1 VSESLAASDLAFEL
15 PPELVAQEPCTPRDA
30 ARLLVLERATGALSE
45 LRFSDLAAQAGAED
59 LFVTNDTRVLPAK
72 LRGQKRTGGKAEAL
86 LLSRRADG
94 DWSAFVKAR
103 GRLTPGL
110 ELEFGALAA
119 RVVELLPG
127 GACRLSLSSANGVDP
142 ASLLEREGEA
152 PLPPYIK
159 RERARDSDLDDYQTI
174 FARVPGAV
182 AAPTASLHF
191 TPELAAK
198 LRVATVTLHVGP
210 GTFKPLR
217 CGELEGQRLEAEE
230 FEVPEATARAL
241 RDARARGGRVI
252 AVGTTVVRA
261 LETTGGAAGAGR
273 TELFVRP
280 GHRFRAIDS
289 LVTNFHLPGSSLL
302 ALVMAFAGV
311 AETKRVYAHAIRE
324 RFRFFSYG
332 DALWIR

>member
-1 VSESLAASDLAFEL
+1 VITRADLEFEL

-30 ARLLVLERATGALSE
+30 ARLLVLERATGALDE
-45 LRFSDLAAQAGAED
+45 LRFSELADAAGAQD
-59 LFVTNDTRVLPAK
+59 LFVVNDTRVLPAK
-72 LRGQKRTGGKAEAL
+72 LRGRKKSGGRAEAL

-94 DWSAFVKAR
+94 DWSALVR
-103 GRLTPGL
+103 SGGRLAPGL

-119 RVVELLPG
+119 RVVEVLPG
-127 GACRLSLSSANGVDP
+127 GACRLSFATRNGVDVD
-142 ASLLEREGEA
+142 AVLGALGEA
-152 PLPPYIK
+152 PLPPYI
-159 RERARDSDLDDYQTI
+159 RRAAPRARDLADYQTV

-191 TPELAAK
+191 TEALAAK
-198 LRVATVTLHVGP
+198 LRVARVTLHVGP
-210 GTFKPLR
+210 GTFRPLR
-217 CGELEGQRLEAEE
+217 CERLLDNELDAER
-230 FEVPEATARAL
+230 FEVPEATAQAIAA
-241 RDARARGGRVI
+241 ARAAGGRAI

-261 LETTGGAAGAGR
+261 LETTGGAAGAGE
-273 TELFVRP
+273 TKLFVVP
-280 GHRFRAIDS
+280 GHAFRAVDS

-311 AETKRVYAHAIRE
+311 ETTRRAYAHAIER